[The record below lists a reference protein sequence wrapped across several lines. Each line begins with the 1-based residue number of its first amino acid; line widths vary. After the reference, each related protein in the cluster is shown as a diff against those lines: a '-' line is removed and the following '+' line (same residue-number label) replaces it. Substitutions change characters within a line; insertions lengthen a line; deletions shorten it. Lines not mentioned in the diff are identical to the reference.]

1 MSEPR
6 LTKRQAAIIGAYTG
20 SVAGPFSDI
29 HEIIEEVLGRPIWT
43 HQLIEDRI
51 QDEIHEKFLPLF
63 LEICHEPD

>member
-20 SVAGPFSDI
+20 TVAGPFSDI
-29 HEIIEEVLGRPIWT
+29 HELIEEILGRPVWT
-43 HQLIEDRI
+43 HQLIDDKI
-51 QDEIHEKFLPLF
+51 QEEIQEKVKPLF

>member
-6 LTKRQAAIIGAYTG
+6 LTKRQAAIVGAYTG
-20 SVAGPFSDI
+20 FIAGPFSDV

-51 QDEIHEKFLPLF
+51 QDEIKEKFKPLF
-63 LEICHEPD
+63 LEICYDES